1 MDPRIEAEKRQILEQ
16 INQIKGLGS
25 YSPKQDPKSQA
36 AMLDRLKDY
45 ESSRERH
52 YDEEARM
59 ITQALQQAIT
69 ETVQRIASVIINE
82 RRAEIE
88 AACNFGE
95 LRDVLAAELARQF
108 MAARFTDRPTPF
120 DPAKVSPGMTT
131 VLRAASHAGQS
142 VGNGTAMPSPG
153 YAKGVTP

>member
-1 MDPRIEAEKRQILEQ
+1 MEQ
-16 INQIKGLGS
+16 INQMKGLKG
-25 YSPKQDPKSQA
+25 YSDPKHEA
-36 AMLDRLKDY
+36 AMLDRLRQY

-82 RRAEIE
+82 RREEIE

-95 LRDVLAAELARQF
+95 LRDVLAAEPARQF
-108 MAARFTDRPTPF
+108 MASRLMGTATPF
-120 DPAKVSPGMTT
+120 DKPIHLTGATGISGISQGPLQSPPITQ
-131 VLRAASHAGQS
+131 H
-142 VGNGTAMPSPG
+142 
-153 YAKGVTP
+153 AKGTP